1 MKKGFGILM
10 NNRMTNLIKLKKL
23 MINSKNWT
31 NNNRKDLNQKNKKK
45 GRTNKNSR
53 INNNNTWM
61 SK

>member
-31 NNNRKDLNQKNKKK
+31 NNNRKDLN
-45 GRTNKNSR
+45 
-53 INNNNTWM
+53 
-61 SK
+61 